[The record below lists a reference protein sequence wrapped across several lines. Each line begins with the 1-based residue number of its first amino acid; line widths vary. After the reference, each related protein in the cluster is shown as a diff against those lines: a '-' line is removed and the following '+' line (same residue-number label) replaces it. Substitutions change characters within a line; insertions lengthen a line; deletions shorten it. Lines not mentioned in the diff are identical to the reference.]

1 MSKKDAK
8 KEKMTKQ
15 KKQPVVQK
23 HQRADGSDEYYISKP
38 PQKTLGGKI
47 IIWVLVILMGAASLG
62 SLIIAFVE
70 LAK

>member
-1 MSKKDAK
+1 MSKKTAK

-23 HQRADGSDEYYISKP
+23 HQRADGTDEYFITRP
-38 PQKTLGGKI
+38 PQKTVGGKI
-47 IIWVLVILMGAASLG
+47 IIWILVILMGAASLG
-62 SLIIAFVE
+62 SLIIAFVQ